1 MSKVIAGMTVSLDG
15 FVNDSKGSISGLYP
29 DIEEWL
35 QSAVGQET
43 ITTTG
48 AAVMGKRFYAMAAD
62 PDFYADDYE
71 FQVPIF
77 VVTHEPPK
85 KLPKQNDKLTF
96 TFVTD
101 GVESAIAKA
110 KVAAGGKDV
119 SVLGGASVTQQCL
132 EAGLANEL
140 HLDIMPV
147 LLHKGLRL
155 FENLERPIRL
165 EKLDVVE
172 TGMRTHLRFRI
183 VKEK

>member
-15 FVNDSKGSISGLYP
+15 FVNDSRGSISGLYP
-29 DIEEWL
+29 DLGAWL
-35 QSAVGQET
+35 QSAVGQEA
-43 ITTTG
+43 IATTG

-77 VVTHEPPK
+77 VVTHEVPK
-85 KLPKQNDKLTF
+85 KLPKHNDKLTF

-101 GVESAIAKA
+101 GVESAVTKAKA
-110 KVAAGGKDV
+110 VAGDKDV

-132 EAGLANEL
+132 GAGLVDEL
-140 HLDIMPV
+140 HVDIMPV

-155 FENLERPIRL
+155 FENLERPIGL
-165 EKLDVVE
+165 EKVKVVE
-172 TGMRTHLRFRI
+172 IGQRTHLRFHI
-183 VKEK
+183 VK